1 METLIKFKTFV
12 DEINAENGKLYKMK
26 VLEKYKEDEDIKYYL
41 NFIFN
46 PYITTGISKKKI
58 SKDMSDIINS
68 PWGTGVIEFDTV
80 KDLLEHIKVYNT
92 GTTDT
97 LAAIQNFRETAIT
110 DFSSDDIDLL
120 NELDELL
127 ENIITKNVQLG
138 VDVITINKVIPNL
151 IPTFDVMLANKYYE
165 KPDYVV
171 GKLFCLTT
179 KIDGGRIVAIKK
191 DGVVEFF
198 TRAGQKYE
206 GLVDLER
213 EMASNMPDNIALDGE
228 ITLLHGEGLDNKA
241 QYKQTMMITRRD
253 GEKHGVKM
261 KVFDILSADEFV
273 NQVCYT
279 RYIDR
284 RARLDNLFDAHNF
297 TYFEKLPILYEGY
310 DVSKIEEILQEQIN
324 NGEEGVMINIA
335 DALYEFKRTN
345 NLLKVKKFHSCDL
358 EVIGLEEGTNKNK
371 NTLGAFICSYK
382 GNTVKVGSGISEA
395 QRREVWNNQEKYLNT
410 IIEVCYFE
418 ETINQDGKAS
428 LRFPTFK
435 DFRPDKNTFNY

>member
-1 METLIKFKTFV
+1 METLIRFKQFV
-12 DEINAENGKLYKMK
+12 DEVTAENGKLYKME
-26 VLEKYKEDEDIKYYL
+26 VLKKYADDEIVKYYL
-41 NFIFN
+41 DFIYN

-80 KDLLEHIKVYNT
+80 KDLLEHVKVYNT

-97 LAAIQNFRETAIT
+97 LAAIQNFREVEEGLTP
-110 DFSSDDIDLL
+110 
-120 NELDELL
+120 ELDELL

-138 VDVITINKVIPNL
+138 VDVITINKCIPNL
-151 IPTFDVMLANKYYE
+151 IPTFNVMLANKYYE
-165 KPDYVV
+165 KPEYVID
-171 GKLFCLTT
+171 KPFCLTT

-206 GLVDLER
+206 GLVDLQR
-213 EMASNMPDNIALDGE
+213 EMASYMPDNIALDGE

-261 KVFDILSADEFV
+261 KVFDILSADEFI
-273 NQVCYT
+273 NQVCHT
-279 RYIDR
+279 RYMDR
-284 RARLDNLFDAHNF
+284 RSQLDTLFDSHEF
-297 TYFEKLPILYEGY
+297 VYFEKLPILYEGY
-310 DVSKIEEILQEQIN
+310 DVSMIEQILQQQIN

-345 NLLKVKKFHSCDL
+345 NLLKVKKMHDVDL
-358 EVIGLEEGTNKNK
+358 PILDFEEGTNKNAGK
-371 NTLGAFICSYK
+371 LGAIITEYK
-382 GNTVKVGSGISEA
+382 GCILKVGSGFSDEL
-395 QRREVWNNQEKYLNT
+395 REQIWNNREEYRGT
-410 IIEVCYFE
+410 IMSVQYFE
-418 ETINQDGKAS
+418 ETTNQQGGVS
-428 LRFPTFK
+428 LRFPVFL
-435 DFRPDKNTFNY
+435 DFRPELA